1 MNTSLSPANVGL
13 SAQEAQFGR
22 LVAARL
28 SAGSENMSH
37 DVGERL
43 RVARMQAVARRR
55 QPAEVRAAVV
65 ASNGVAT
72 LGAVWWARTKS
83 EEMTRS
89 NRRPESLLPTE
100 TAWSRPA
107 GESAASPWPC
117 QISASLA
124 SERACLTRVMETDM
138 GVSEGSRIRGASDN
152 RPQTQTAPGS
162 LPGAV

>member
-1 MNTSLSPANVGL
+1 MNTSLSPTNALV

-72 LGAVWWARTKS
+72 LGAVWW
-83 EEMTRS
+83 
-89 NRRPESLLPTE
+89 
-100 TAWSRPA
+100 SR
-107 GESAASPWPC
+107 
-117 QISASLA
+117 L
-124 SERACLTRVMETDM
+124 
-138 GVSEGSRIRGASDN
+138 
-152 RPQTQTAPGS
+152 
-162 LPGAV
+162 GAVVPLIALVAGLITVSVMQEENRTSELAEVDSALLTDDLPPAAYTDPGFAQFLKNDALSQR

>member
-1 MNTSLSPANVGL
+1 MNTSLSPANAGL

-55 QPAEVRAAVV
+55 QPADVRAAVV

-72 LGAVWWARTKS
+72 LGGVWWTRLGAIVPLVALVAGLITVSVMQEENRTS
-83 EEMTRS
+83 ELAEVDS
-89 NRRPESLLPTE
+89 ALLTDDLP
-100 TAWSRPA
+100 PA
-107 GESAASPWPC
+107 AY
-117 QISASLA
+117 
-124 SERACLTRVMETDM
+124 TD
-138 GVSEGSRIRGASDN
+138 
-152 RPQTQTAPGS
+152 PGFAQFLKNDALS
-162 LPGAV
+162 KR

>member
-1 MNTSLSPANVGL
+1 MNTSLSPTNALV

-72 LGAVWWARTKS
+72 LGAVWWTRLGAIVPLIALVAGLITVSVMQEENRTSELAEVDSALLTDDLPPAAYTDPGFAQFLKS
-83 EEMTRS
+83 E
-89 NRRPESLLPTE
+89 
-100 TAWSRPA
+100 
-107 GESAASPWPC
+107 AA
-117 QISASLA
+117 A
-124 SERACLTRVMETDM
+124 
-138 GVSEGSRIRGASDN
+138 N
-152 RPQTQTAPGS
+152 KN
-162 LPGAV
+162 